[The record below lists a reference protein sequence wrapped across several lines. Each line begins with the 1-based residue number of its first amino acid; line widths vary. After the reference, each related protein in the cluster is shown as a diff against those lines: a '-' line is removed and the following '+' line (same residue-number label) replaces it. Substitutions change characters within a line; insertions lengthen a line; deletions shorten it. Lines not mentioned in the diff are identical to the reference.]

1 MRFASWEMAGG
12 RKRISFSLRSK
23 SVKSRNEKTSCERGR
38 KEGACAWRKEE
49 EREELIREENSL
61 IPKTLIRAVSTV
73 HTASSCGEGR
83 GNEVKSSLGPQRV
96 YDQLTITV
104 M

>member
-1 MRFASWEMAGG
+1 MAGG

-49 EREELIREENSL
+49 KREELIRKENNL
-61 IPKTLIRAVSTV
+61 ISKTPSELFPQYNL
-73 HTASSCGEGR
+73 HTATSCGEGR
-83 GNEVKSSLGPQRV
+83 GNEVKS
-96 YDQLTITV
+96 
-104 M
+104 